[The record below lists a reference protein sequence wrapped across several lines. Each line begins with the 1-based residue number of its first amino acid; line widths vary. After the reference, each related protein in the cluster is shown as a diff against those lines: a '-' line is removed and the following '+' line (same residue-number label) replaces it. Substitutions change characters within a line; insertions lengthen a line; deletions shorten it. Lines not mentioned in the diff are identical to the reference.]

1 MWCWALVDGKS
12 FSPGI
17 VVGAEEVQENASSGV
32 TAGQG
37 RLPFALCRAFL
48 PLFYSL

>member
-32 TAGQG
+32 TSGQG
-37 RLPFALCRAFL
+37 RPPFALCCAFL